1 MVLATQNP
9 IEHEGTYP
17 LPEAQMDRFM
27 FKLKVDYPT
36 PEQEVDIMKRMA
48 GAPPETV
55 KPVAT
60 VETVLA
66 GARLVDDIY
75 VDDKLFAYVA
85 DVVYATRRPA
95 AYGLADLGGLIAYG
109 ASPRASIAL
118 IRAARAHAF
127 LRHRG
132 YVTPDDI
139 KAVGQDVLRHRV
151 LLSYEAE
158 AEEVP
163 VEQVIGRVFDTIE
176 AP

>member
-1 MVLATQNP
+1 
-9 IEHEGTYP
+9 
-17 LPEAQMDRFM
+17 
-27 FKLKVDYPT
+27 
-36 PEQEVDIMKRMA
+36 
-48 GAPPETV
+48 
-55 KPVAT
+55 VAS
-60 VETVLA
+60 VETVLE

-85 DVVYATRRPA
+85 DVVHATRRPA
-95 AYGLADLGGLIAYG
+95 AYGLSDLSPLVAFG

-118 IRAARAHAF
+118 VRAARAHAF

-139 KAVGQDVLRHRV
+139 KAVGLDVLRHRV
-151 LLSYEAE
+151 LLTYEAQ

-163 VEQVIGRVFDTIE
+163 VEQVISRVFDTVE